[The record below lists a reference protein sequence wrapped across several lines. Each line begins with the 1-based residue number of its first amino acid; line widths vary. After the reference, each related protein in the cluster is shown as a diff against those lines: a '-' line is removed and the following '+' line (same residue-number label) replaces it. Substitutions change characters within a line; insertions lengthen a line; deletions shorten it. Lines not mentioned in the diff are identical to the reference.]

1 MKEKLTEGYFGDEMT
16 RYGFIS
22 HMKSFIK
29 QLLTDP
35 TKARIDDYL
44 QKHGLTNEKAVEIL
58 IKSPKGGKSKGP
70 VLYRKETIKKSDG
83 GKDVFCIKYQLPRE
97 GFKNKMRDLF
107 IDLFESNIVE
117 GCPINEDGCEGVLQ
131 GGGEAF
137 EAGEFST
144 ALDKPIRKP
153 LRTVFM
159 TEEQAAY
166 IKRSIDEATA
176 STSDVTPAGEL
187 AWPAF
192 GDKETCDHKNI
203 IKSGIPEGKTLG
215 ARKKNL

>member
-1 MKEKLTEGYFGDEMT
+1 MKGNLTEGYFGDEIT
-16 RYGFIS
+16 KYGFIS

-35 TKARIDDYL
+35 TKAHIDDYL
-44 QKHGLTNEKAVEIL
+44 KKHGLTNEKAVEIL
-58 IKSPKGGKSKGP
+58 IKSPKGDKSKGP
-70 VLYRKETIKKSDG
+70 VLYRKESIKTGDD
-83 GKDVFCIKYQLPRE
+83 GKDVFTIKYQLPRE
-97 GFKNKMRDLF
+97 GFKSKMRDLF

-117 GCPINEDGCEGVLQ
+117 GCPINEDGCAGALQ
-131 GGGEAF
+131 GGGNNF

-144 ALDKPIRKP
+144 ALDKPIK
-153 LRTVFM
+153 RTIFM
-159 TEEQAAY
+159 REDQVAH
-166 IKRSIDEATA
+166 IKKVLDEATA

-215 ARKKNL
+215 ARKKI